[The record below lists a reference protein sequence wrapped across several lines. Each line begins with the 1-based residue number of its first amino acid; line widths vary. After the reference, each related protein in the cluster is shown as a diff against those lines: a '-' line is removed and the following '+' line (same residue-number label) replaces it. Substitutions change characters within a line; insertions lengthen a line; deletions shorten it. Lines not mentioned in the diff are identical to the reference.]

1 MHIQLSDK
9 FTTSKLVR
17 FTMSSILMMVFISI
31 YSVVDGFFVG
41 RYVGSNG
48 LAAVNIVFPLIM
60 TIGSFGF
67 MLGTGGTAE
76 VARAMGEKRDQAAN
90 QYFSLLTLVT
100 VLMGIFLSLLAFIF
114 MEPLC
119 YFMGAS
125 ELIIDDSV
133 TYGRIATLGSV
144 FFMLQGFFQSFFVTA
159 ERPKMGFYLSIF
171 SGISNIFLD
180 WLLIGVFG
188 MGLAGAAIATV
199 CGFMISGLIPVFYF
213 FSDNRSRLQFTK
225 PGKDVSMILRSMGNG
240 ASEMV
245 TNISRSLI
253 TVLFNVQLM
262 QLLGEDGV
270 AAISVMLYIEFVFTA
285 VLIGFSIGAAP
296 VIGYHFGA
304 RNGRELKNLHH
315 SCLKIVG
322 LVSVVMFII
331 SELAASALV
340 SIFVADN
347 PALIELTVQGFRFF
361 AVSFLFCGINIFA
374 SAYFTALGNGRAS
387 AMISFIRTLV
397 LQVTMILLLPKFF
410 GIQGI
415 WMALPVA
422 EALTLGLTFWYF
434 SQQQSIFKICP
445 TDW

>member
-60 TIGSFGF
+60 AIGSFGF

-90 QYFSLLTLVT
+90 QYFSFLTLVT
-100 VLMGIFLSLLAFIF
+100 VLMGIILSLLAFVF

-125 ELIIDDSV
+125 ELIIDDSM
-133 TYGRIATLGSV
+133 TYGRICILGSV

-180 WLLIGVFG
+180 WLLVGVFG
-188 MGLAGAAIATV
+188 MGLSGAAIATV
-199 CGFMISGLIPVFYF
+199 CGFMVSGLIPVFYF
-213 FSDNRSRLQFTK
+213 FANNHSRLQFTK
-225 PGKDVSMILRSMGNG
+225 SGKDVAMILRSMGNG

-262 QLLGEDGV
+262 QLRGEDGV

-304 RNGRELKNLHH
+304 RNGDELKKLYH
-315 SCLKIVG
+315 SCLKIVS

-340 SIFVADN
+340 SVFVVDN
-347 PALIELTVQGFRFF
+347 PALIELTVQGFRVF
-361 AVSFLFCGINIFA
+361 AISFLFCGINIFA

-397 LQVTMILLLPKFF
+397 LQVAMILFLPRFF

-422 EALTLGLTFWYF
+422 ELLTMGLTFWYF
-434 SQQQSIFKICP
+434 SQQQSLFKIRP

>member
-1 MHIQLSDK
+1 MHIQLSEK
-9 FTTSKLVR
+9 FTTRKLLR

-31 YSVVDGFFVG
+31 YSVVDGLFVG

-76 VARAMGEKRDQAAN
+76 VARAMGEKRDQVAN
-90 QYFSLLTLVT
+90 QYFSFLTLVT
-100 VLMGIFLSLLAFIF
+100 VLIGVFLSLLAFIF

-119 YFMGAS
+119 YLMGAS
-125 ELIIDDSV
+125 ERIIGDSV
-133 TYGRIATLGSV
+133 TYGRICTLGTV

-159 ERPKMGFYLSIF
+159 ERPKMGFYLSIL
-171 SGISNIFLD
+171 SGVINIFLD
-180 WLLIGVFG
+180 WLLVGVWGIG
-188 MGLAGAAIATV
+188 LPGAAIATV
-199 CGFMISGLIPVFYF
+199 CGFMISGLIPIFYF
-213 FSDNRSRLQFTK
+213 FYKNTSRLQFAT
-225 PGKDVSMILRSMGNG
+225 PVKDVSMLLRSMSNG

-253 TVLFNVQLM
+253 TVLFNVRLM

-270 AAISVMLYIEFVFTA
+270 AAISVMLYIEFIFTA

-304 RNGRELKNLHH
+304 RNGDELKKLHQ

-322 LVSVVMFII
+322 MVSIVMFIL
-331 SELAASALV
+331 SELAASVLV
-340 SIFVADN
+340 SIFIVSN
-347 PALIELTVQGFRFF
+347 PTLIELTVQGFRIF
-361 AVSFLFCGINIFA
+361 AISFLFCGINIFA

-387 AMISFIRTLV
+387 AMISFIRTLF
-397 LQVTMILLLPKFF
+397 LQVIMILVLPQFL

-434 SQQQSIFKICP
+434 KQQQSVFKIRP
-445 TDW
+445 TDR

>member
-1 MHIQLSDK
+1 MRIQLSEK
-9 FTTSKLVR
+9 FTTRKLLR

-76 VARAMGEKRDQAAN
+76 VARAMGEQREQVAKE
-90 QYFSLLTLVT
+90 YFSFLTLVT
-100 VLMGIFLSLLAFIF
+100 VLMGVFLSLLAFIF

-119 YFMGAS
+119 YVMGAS
-125 ELIIDDSV
+125 ELIIADCV
-133 TYGRIATLGSV
+133 TYGRICTLGNV
-144 FFMLQGFFQSFFVTA
+144 FFMLQGFFQSFFVAA
-159 ERPKMGFYLSIF
+159 ERPKIGFLLSIL
-171 SGISNIFLD
+171 SGIINIFLD
-180 WLLIGVFG
+180 WLLVGVWG
-188 MGLAGAAIATV
+188 MGLSGAAIATV
-199 CGFMISGLIPVFYF
+199 CGFMVSGLIPVFYF
-213 FSDNRSRLQFTK
+213 LSDNSSRLQFAK
-225 PGKDVSMILRSMGNG
+225 PVNDIAMLLRSMGNG

-285 VLIGFSIGAAP
+285 VLIGFSIGVAP
-296 VIGYHFGA
+296 VIGYHYGA
-304 RNGRELKNLHH
+304 RNGDELKKLHH

-322 LVSVVMFII
+322 LVSVSMFII
-331 SELAASALV
+331 SELAAVTLIT
-340 SIFVADN
+340 IFIIDN
-347 PALIELTVQGFRFF
+347 PSLIELTVQGFRVF
-361 AVSFLFCGINIFA
+361 ALSFLFCGINIFA

-387 AMISFIRTLV
+387 AMISFIRALV
-397 LQVTMILLLPKFF
+397 LQVTMILLLPQFF
-410 GIQGI
+410 GIWGI
-415 WMALPVA
+415 WLALPVA
-422 EALTLGLTFWYF
+422 EALMLGLTFWYF
-434 SQQQSIFKICP
+434 RQQQGIFKIRP
-445 TDW
+445 TDR

>member
-48 LAAVNIVFPLIM
+48 LAAVNIVFPLVM

-76 VARAMGEKRDQAAN
+76 VARAMGEKWDKAAN

-125 ELIIDDSV
+125 DLIIDDSV
-133 TYGRIATLGSV
+133 TYGRICTLGSV

-159 ERPKMGFYLSIF
+159 ERPKMGFYLSIL

-188 MGLAGAAIATV
+188 MGLSGAAIATV
-199 CGFMISGLIPVFYF
+199 CGFMVSGLIPVFYF
-213 FSDNRSRLQFTK
+213 FSDNSSRLQFAK
-225 PGKDVSMILRSMGNG
+225 PGKDASMIRRSMGNG

-296 VIGYHFGA
+296 VIGYHYGA
-304 RNGRELKNLHH
+304 RNGGELKNLHH
-315 SCLKIVG
+315 SCLKIVC

-340 SIFVADN
+340 SIFVVNN
-347 PALIELTVQGFRFF
+347 PALIELTVQGFRVF
-361 AVSFLFCGINIFA
+361 AISFLFCGINIFA

-397 LQVTMILLLPKFF
+397 LQVTMILLLPKLF

-422 EALTLGLTFWYF
+422 EALTLGLSFWYF
-434 SQQQSIFKICP
+434 SQQQRIFKIRP

>member
-1 MHIQLSDK
+1 
-9 FTTSKLVR
+9 
-17 FTMSSILMMVFISI
+17 MSSILMMVFISI

-90 QYFSLLTLVT
+90 QYFSFLTLVT
-100 VLMGIFLSLLAFIF
+100 VLMGVFLSLLAFIF

-125 ELIIDDSV
+125 ELIIGDAV
-133 TYGRIATLGSV
+133 TYGRICALGTG

-159 ERPKMGFYLSIF
+159 ERPKIGFFLSIL
-171 SGISNIFLD
+171 SGIINIFLD
-180 WLLIGVFG
+180 WLLVGVWG
-188 MGLAGAAIATV
+188 MGLSGAAIATV

-213 FSDNRSRLQFTK
+213 FSANSSRLQFSK
-225 PGKDVSMILRSMGNG
+225 PVKDLSMLLASMSNG

-253 TVLFNVQLM
+253 TVLFNIRLM
-262 QLLGEDGV
+262 RLLGEDGV
-270 AAISVMLYIEFVFTA
+270 AAISVMLYIEFIFTA

-304 RNGRELKNLHH
+304 RKGDELKKLYH

-322 LVSVVMFII
+322 VVSVAMFII
-331 SELAASALV
+331 SELAAPALV
-340 SIFVADN
+340 SIFLGDN
-347 PALIELTVQGFRFF
+347 PVLIELTVHGFRIF
-361 AVSFLFCGINIFA
+361 AVSFLFCGFNIFA
-374 SAYFTALGNGRAS
+374 SAYFTALGDGRVS
-387 AMISFIRTLV
+387 AIISFTRTLF
-397 LQVTMILLLPKFF
+397 LQVIMILLLPQLF

-422 EALTLGLTFWYF
+422 EALSLGLTFWYF
-434 SQQQSIFKICP
+434 KQQQSIFKICP
-445 TDW
+445 TDR